1 METFEANASLNFES
15 ISLANPQPVQGG
27 SFFTRATLDNDKP
40 IYIQLPKC
48 YTKNGIIQTKRGKYS
63 DLLYEKN
70 NQEELIEWALT
81 LEKTTQQKIFDKKN
95 TWFHNELSLD
105 DIETMMSPI
114 FRLYKSGTKL
124 LIRSYIDISQHN
136 NSDKCLAYNEQK
148 LQVSLDTCTE
158 ETPIIPLVLI
168 EGIKFSTKSFEI
180 VIKLV
185 QLMILDKLEDHSQV
199 CLIKTDTPPAI
210 QETVIPEI
218 TDTASETSEVQESD
232 IKDKNTDESVD
243 EAENDA
249 IISSIKVEDKS
260 LENLDTLEQISD
272 VIEKNTPDIEEV
284 EITLDDTDEVLNL
297 KRPNEVYYEI
307 YKNAR
312 EKAKHMRKV
321 AIEAFLEAK
330 DIKTK
335 YMLDDM
341 DDSDEENDNIDIMNH

>member
-1 METFEANASLNFES
+1 METFEANASFNFES

-136 NSDKCLAYNEQK
+136 NTDKCLAYNEQK

-185 QLMILDKLEDHSQV
+185 QLMILDKLEADSKI
-199 CLIKTDTPPAI
+199 CLIKTDTHQVI
-210 QETVIPEI
+210 HETIVHEI
-218 TDTASETSEVQESD
+218 THPVSESSEVEKSD
-232 IKDKNTDESVD
+232 MKDESAN
-243 EAENDA
+243 EENNE
-249 IISSIKVEDKS
+249 ILSSIKVEDKP
-260 LENLDTLEQISD
+260 LENLDTLEQISE
-272 VIEKNTPDIEEV
+272 VVEKNIPDIEEV

-341 DDSDEENDNIDIMNH
+341 DDSDEDEDNIDIMNH

>member
-148 LQVSLDTCTE
+148 LQV
-158 ETPIIPLVLI
+158 
-168 EGIKFSTKSFEI
+168 
-180 VIKLV
+180 
-185 QLMILDKLEDHSQV
+185 
-199 CLIKTDTPPAI
+199 
-210 QETVIPEI
+210 
-218 TDTASETSEVQESD
+218 
-232 IKDKNTDESVD
+232 
-243 EAENDA
+243 
-249 IISSIKVEDKS
+249 
-260 LENLDTLEQISD
+260 
-272 VIEKNTPDIEEV
+272 
-284 EITLDDTDEVLNL
+284 
-297 KRPNEVYYEI
+297 
-307 YKNAR
+307 
-312 EKAKHMRKV
+312 
-321 AIEAFLEAK
+321 
-330 DIKTK
+330 
-335 YMLDDM
+335 
-341 DDSDEENDNIDIMNH
+341 

>member
-1 METFEANASLNFES
+1 METFEANASFNFES

-185 QLMILDKLEDHSQV
+185 QLMILDKLEDHSQI
-199 CLIKTDTPPAI
+199 CLIKTDTHPVI
-210 QETVIPEI
+210 HETITPEI
-218 TDTASETSEVQESD
+218 TDTVSESSEVEESD
-232 IKDKNTDESVD
+232 MKDESAN
-243 EAENDA
+243 EENNE
-249 IISSIKVEDKS
+249 ILSSIKVEDKP

-272 VIEKNTPDIEEV
+272 VVEKNTPDIEEV
-284 EITLDDTDEVLNL
+284 EITLDNTDEVLNL

-341 DDSDEENDNIDIMNH
+341 DDSDEDEDNIDIINH

>member
-1 METFEANASLNFES
+1 METFEANASFNFES

-136 NSDKCLAYNEQK
+136 NTDKCLAYNEQK

-185 QLMILDKLEDHSQV
+185 QLMILDKLEDHSQI
-199 CLIKTDTPPAI
+199 CLIKTDTHPVI
-210 QETVIPEI
+210 HETIVPEI
-218 TDTASETSEVQESD
+218 TDTVSESSEVEESD
-232 IKDKNTDESVD
+232 MKDKSANE
-243 EAENDA
+243 EKNE
-249 IISSIKVEDKS
+249 ILSSIKVEDKP
-260 LENLDTLEQISD
+260 LENLDTLEQISE
-272 VIEKNTPDIEEV
+272 VVEKNIPDIEEV

-341 DDSDEENDNIDIMNH
+341 DDSDEDEDNIDIMNH

>member
-1 METFEANASLNFES
+1 METFEANASFHFES

-81 LEKTTQQKIFDKKN
+81 LEKTTQQKIFEKKN

-148 LQVSLDTCTE
+148 LQVSLDTCKE

-199 CLIKTDTPPAI
+199 CLIKTDTPRVI
-210 QETVIPEI
+210 HETIVPEI
-218 TDTASETSEVQESD
+218 TDTVSESSQVEESD
-232 IKDKNTDESVD
+232 IKDESAN
-243 EAENDA
+243 EENNK
-249 IISSIKVEDKS
+249 ILSSIKVEDKP
-260 LENLDTLEQISD
+260 LENLDTLEQISE
-272 VIEKNTPDIEEV
+272 VVEKNIPDIEEV

-330 DIKTK
+330 DIKRK

-341 DDSDEENDNIDIMNH
+341 DDSDEDEDNIDIMNH

>member
-1 METFEANASLNFES
+1 METFEANASFNFES

-70 NQEELIEWALT
+70 IQEELIEWALA

-199 CLIKTDTPPAI
+199 CLIKTDTPPVI
-210 QETVIPEI
+210 QENVIPVIHEI
-218 TDTASETSEVQESD
+218 TDTVSETSEVQESV
-232 IKDKNTDESVD
+232 IKEVNNEIQSSTKVD
-243 EAENDA
+243 
-249 IISSIKVEDKS
+249 DKS

-272 VIEKNTPDIEEV
+272 VVEMNTPDIEEV

-341 DDSDEENDNIDIMNH
+341 DDSDEENDNIDIMKN